1 MQAFLLWVIKS
12 KLSKPIDK
20 DEFLRLHSDNT
31 HKLIAGVAVV
41 DDEGPH
47 PKLVHLLLAF
57 LVLICFLDSC
67 D

>member
-1 MQAFLLWVIKS
+1 MVHVVNVLYVL
-12 KLSKPIDK
+12 
-20 DEFLRLHSDNT
+20 LRLDS
-31 HKLIAGVAVV
+31 KQYLFECLIAGVAVV